1 MTIDK
6 LGVSSRTKA
15 LFEDKEIRKE
25 RYQEERFF
33 NLIDVIGALTNQYD
47 YKKAKTYRTTLKSR
61 LKQEWSKVAT
71 NCDQLKFL
79 ASDGKRYKSDAA
91 NTQTILRLIQSI
103 PSPKAE
109 PFKERLATLGNRKME
124 ELNDPE
130 LGMQR
135 ARESAIKVY
144 QSRGMNKNE
153 ITQRIQM
160 IDGRHNYTDELKTR
174 GIEVDQYAQLTNI
187 SYQRSGKDA
196 QSYKKHKWLVKSD
209 NLRDHMTRTEMLLT
223 ELSEEAGIEI
233 AKSKN
238 AKWFGQVENALRE
251 WAVVAKIT
259 RENLESKT
267 WKSVLDKNN
276 RLTPRQQSLRDKVN
290 IKKKLK

>member
-33 NLIDVIGALTNQYD
+33 NLIDVIGALTNQKKK
-47 YKKAKTYRTTLKSR
+47 KKAKTYRTTLKSR
-61 LKQEWSKVAT
+61 LKQEWSKVVT

-196 QSYKKHKWLVKSD
+196 QSYKKRKWLVKSD

>member
-1 MTIDK
+1 
-6 LGVSSRTKA
+6 
-15 LFEDKEIRKE
+15 
-25 RYQEERFF
+25 
-33 NLIDVIGALTNQYD
+33 
-47 YKKAKTYRTTLKSR
+47 
-61 LKQEWSKVAT
+61 
-71 NCDQLKFL
+71 
-79 ASDGKRYKSDAA
+79 
-91 NTQTILRLIQSI
+91 
-103 PSPKAE
+103 
-109 PFKERLATLGNRKME
+109 ME